1 MSNKFQEVDIK
12 KSYIC
17 YLYIAMI
24 NVKNLDSNKIQRV
37 EKSYKHVLVYYIGYL
52 TVANLSYIKINS
64 VNPLTLLSIK

>member
-24 NVKNLDSNKIQRV
+24 NVKNLHSNKIQIV
-37 EKSYKHVLVYYIGYL
+37 EKSYKNCLDKNNNIF
-52 TVANLSYIKINS
+52 
-64 VNPLTLLSIK
+64 